1 MKVGTH
7 LWSEKIWFEI
17 LEISFLYIY
26 YILYTYIIYIIYI
39 YIYISIYISVHK
51 VWGTRVASWDVSRA
65 TAFIFVTLR
74 AK

>member
-1 MKVGTH
+1 MEHLHALTH
-7 LWSEKIWFEI
+7 KGSAD
-17 LEISFLYIY
+17 
-26 YILYTYIIYIIYI
+26 IYIF
-39 YIYISIYISVHK
+39 IYISVHK